1 MAKALADSDDID
13 IRIDQLAGVRMPK
26 LLAAKSLQAALM
38 ALRESGAPSRLAN
51 NRASSDS
58 FPMPN
63 FHPKFKLSFAVFAQ
77 GIE

>member
-1 MAKALADSDDID
+1 VCVDAQRDVRLRVAKALADSDDID

-51 NRASSDS
+51 
-58 FPMPN
+58 
-63 FHPKFKLSFAVFAQ
+63 KGTQ
-77 GIE
+77 